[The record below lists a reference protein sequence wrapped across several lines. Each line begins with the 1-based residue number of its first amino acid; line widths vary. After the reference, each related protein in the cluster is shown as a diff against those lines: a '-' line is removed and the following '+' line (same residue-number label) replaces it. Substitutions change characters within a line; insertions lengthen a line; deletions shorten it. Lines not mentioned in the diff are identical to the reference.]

1 MCGTVWLKVRDKLEP
16 NKIMNTLP
24 TEQDSEAIYAILSEE
39 LGVDRAQLTADAQIM
54 DFSPDSLTIIEIS
67 MALEDRFNL
76 SIPDESW
83 EQIKTV
89 GDLFELVAELL
100 EQSKCR

>member
-1 MCGTVWLKVRDKLEP
+1 M
-16 NKIMNTLP
+16 NNTLL
-24 TEQDSEAIYAILSEE
+24 TKKDSEAVYAILSES
-39 LGVDRAQLTADAQIM
+39 LGVERAQLTPDARIM
-54 DFSPDSLTIIEIS
+54 DFSPDSLTIVEIS

-89 GDLFELVAELL
+89 GELFEYVAELL
-100 EQSKCR
+100 ESSNRP